1 MEALLEMQNLTVR
14 FMQRQGKKEFAAVDD
29 INFRLYS
36 GETLGIV
43 GESGSGKS
51 TVARAA
57 ARLLDVTSGKIF
69 LKGEEITCVSGRK
82 QREIYGTMQ
91 MVFQLPAE
99 SFDPRRT
106 LKDGVGE
113 SPRNHGMTKRQAE
126 AEALRLLEQCGL
138 SAKFGERYPKEVSG
152 GQCQRAAIARAL
164 AIRPELLILDE
175 ATSAL
180 DVTVQ
185 KQVLELLKELKAS
198 CHMSYLFISH
208 DLAVVQNFCDRMLVM
223 HGGRI
228 VEEGTPDEVIRHP
241 RSEYT
246 KRLVEACDFSGFER
260 AHAL

>member
-69 LKGEEITCVSGRK
+69 LKGEEITRVSGRK

-91 MVFQLPAE
+91 MVFQIPAE

-106 LKDGVGE
+106 
-113 SPRNHGMTKRQAE
+113 
-126 AEALRLLEQCGL
+126 
-138 SAKFGERYPKEVSG
+138 
-152 GQCQRAAIARAL
+152 
-164 AIRPELLILDE
+164 
-175 ATSAL
+175 
-180 DVTVQ
+180 
-185 KQVLELLKELKAS
+185 
-198 CHMSYLFISH
+198 
-208 DLAVVQNFCDRMLVM
+208 
-223 HGGRI
+223 
-228 VEEGTPDEVIRHP
+228 
-241 RSEYT
+241 
-246 KRLVEACDFSGFER
+246 
-260 AHAL
+260 